1 MDGTLAKQFQDFA
14 RLSGGF
20 RASRVLL
27 TANNLQIFEHIGK
40 GTTAAELAKGLTTDL
55 RATEILLDAITALGL
70 LRKTKGLY
78 RLTAPAKRFL
88 LPDSPW
94 YQGDML
100 RHMDTL
106 WKNWSGLDE
115 AVRTGMPYRS
125 GGRRHDVFI
134 RAMHNNAVLR
144 TPSVLK
150 AIDLRGVKRALD
162 LGCGPGTYG
171 VALAKLGI
179 EVTLFDLPNSVG
191 IAHEMIRQA
200 GLTNVTF
207 RGGDFH
213 FDDIGDGYDLVLL
226 SQVLHSHS
234 PLENIALLGKVHTS
248 LSPKGQI
255 AVHEFTLAEDHASP
269 VPGALFSVNM
279 LVNTAEGR
287 SYTPKEMSGWLTEA
301 GFGRIRKVGL
311 GETVVI
317 TARKSRDGRG

>member
-1 MDGTLAKQFQDFA
+1 MDRTLAKHHLDFS
-14 RLSGGF
+14 RLLGGF
-20 RASRVLL
+20 RASRVIL
-27 TANNLQIFEHIGK
+27 TANNLQVFDNIGK
-40 GTTAAELAKGLTTDL
+40 GTTAAELAKGLKTDL
-55 RATEILLDAITALGL
+55 RATEILLDAVAALGL
-70 LRKTKGLY
+70 LRKSRGIY
-78 RLTAPAKRFL
+78 RLTAPAKQFL

-106 WKNWSGLDE
+106 WRNWSGLDE
-115 AVRTGMPYRS
+115 VVRTGMPNRS

-144 TPSVLK
+144 TESVLK
-150 AIDLRGVKRALD
+150 TMDLRGVKRALD

-179 EVTLFDLPNSVG
+179 EVTLFDLPNSVV

-200 GLTNVTF
+200 GVKNVTF

-213 FDDIGDGYDLVLL
+213 FDDIGDGYDFVLL
-226 SQVLHSHS
+226 SQVLHSYS
-234 PLENIALLGKVHTS
+234 SLENIALLGKVHKA
-248 LSPKGQI
+248 LSPKGQV

-279 LVNTAEGR
+279 LVNTTEGR
-287 SYTPKEMSGWLTEA
+287 SYSSEEMTGWMKKV
-301 GFGRIRKVGL
+301 GFGRIRKVVL

-317 TARKSRDGRG
+317 HGRKK